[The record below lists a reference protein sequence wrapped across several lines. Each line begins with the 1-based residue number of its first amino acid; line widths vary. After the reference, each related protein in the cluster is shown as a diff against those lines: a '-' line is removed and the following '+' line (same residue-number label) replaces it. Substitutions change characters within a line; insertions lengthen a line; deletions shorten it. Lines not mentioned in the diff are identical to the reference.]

1 MKNRGQIIANP
12 ALLRFLQA
20 DAERQREILGS
31 AVVNSLEE
39 FKQMSNAIIANRYDK
54 CPDDGKDKVHTRDLF
69 GRN

>member
-1 MKNRGQIIANP
+1 MKNRGQIVVNP

-54 CPDDGKDKVHTRDLF
+54 CPDDGKDKAYTRDLF